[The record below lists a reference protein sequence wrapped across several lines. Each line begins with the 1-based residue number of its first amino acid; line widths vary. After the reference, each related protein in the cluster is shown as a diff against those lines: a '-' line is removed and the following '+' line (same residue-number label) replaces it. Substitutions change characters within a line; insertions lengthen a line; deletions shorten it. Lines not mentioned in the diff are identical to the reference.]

1 MTIDSTQSG
10 VVRGM
15 ASAAAIATGVFAI
28 VYFLQWPHFSSQT
41 TIVSRLNLAALA
53 ALAPASVLFV
63 CIARL
68 AKHRF
73 STPQDIQGSALS
85 EGTERA
91 KLLQTLLQNTLEQ
104 AVLTIPVY
112 FAAAL
117 VFPASLLSLVVAA
130 AVLFVFGRILFFL
143 GYAGGASSRAIGFAL
158 TFYPSVALLISV
170 IAVAV
175 LQGDA

>member
-1 MTIDSTQSG
+1 MAIDSTQSG
-10 VVRGM
+10 VIRGM
-15 ASAAAIATGVFAI
+15 ASAVAIVAGVFA
-28 VYFLQWPHFSSQT
+28 VAYFLEWPNFSNRT
-41 TIVSRLNLAALA
+41 TTVLRLQLAALA
-53 ALAPASVLFV
+53 ALSPTSVLFI

-91 KLLQTLLQNTLEQ
+91 KLLQALLQNTLEQ

-112 FAAAL
+112 LAAAL
-117 VFPASLLSLVVAA
+117 VFPARLLALVVAA
-130 AVLFVFGRILFFL
+130 ASLFVFGRILFFL
-143 GYAGGASSRAIGFAL
+143 GYAGGAPSRAIGFAL

-170 IAVAV
+170 IAVGL
-175 LQGDA
+175 LQGVA